1 MSWFKS
7 TRKFLSFQAFGSYGI
22 SLTLVFVI
30 SYFKFPFYDRPTSKF
45 AEANKEAFSIAEF
58 LTIPT
63 SGFVPTPFKGVALA
77 SFLVHCSSNGMT
89 DCDH

>member
-1 MSWFKS
+1 MGNI
-7 TRKFLSFQAFGSYGI
+7 TD
-22 SLTLVFVI
+22 LVFVS

-77 SFLVHCSSNGMT
+77 SLSGTLWPHRPYN
-89 DCDH
+89 